1 MISFFKFCPSCAST
15 DFTFPENRRFLCNAC
30 GFTYYHNIAAAV
42 AIVFTFEDKIL
53 FAVRNI
59 DPDKGKLDLPGG
71 FIDPNETAEK
81 AACREI
87 EEELGIAIQ
96 PQDLRYIT
104 TSPNNYLYKN
114 VPYRTLDIFYE
125 CALPSEVI
133 KIKAE
138 DEIQELI
145 WVQRSQIDLS
155 KIGFISIRNV
165 IEKYYLV

>member
-1 MISFFKFCPSCAST
+1 MTSFFKFCPSCAST

-71 FIDPNETAEK
+71 FIDPNETAET

-145 WVQRSQIDLS
+145 WVQRSQIDLT